1 MPIYCPSLN
10 VELPLEVPKVTLGPD
25 SGRDKITAMSSR
37 SLKPLSRAL
46 VRAAI
51 FLTPAIILSLMLWRP
66 VLIAQSSVQTPRTV
80 SESFV
85 RKVGELE
92 LAHLRGEK
100 AEVHFSAEEINSA
113 LDQPAQLAFVGD
125 RITGQL
131 ASEIQ
136 GQTVYLTV
144 RGTLGV
150 AEGYLTFQ
158 PDEVRVG
165 NMPVPVSLLAGVLQ
179 KKLQEPGNREKLKLP
194 DYIAGLRIEDGQLV
208 IQTR

>member
-165 NMPVPVSLLAGVLQ
+165 NMPVLVSLLAGVLQ